1 MMTDLAQV
9 WTDLP
14 WWGWGIVVLSA
25 LLIGF
30 AKTSIGNVS
39 LLAVVALAQV
49 LPVRDST
56 GVVLLLFL
64 IGDLVAIWVYLKS
77 VDWKLIVSLI
87 VPVLVG
93 LGLGAVFLLLM
104 DDVVLKKTI
113 GVIILILV
121 VIGFWPEKLGVQR
134 RSIAFG
140 YGAMSGFTTMVANAG
155 GPAMS
160 LYLLAAKYDKLSFLG
175 TTAWFFFFVNVSKVP
190 ISIGLGIV
198 RVDTALFTLALA
210 PAVLLGTWL
219 GRILIK
225 RIKQE
230 TFNGLVTFF
239 VAVAALYLLIV

>member
-1 MMTDLAQV
+1 MTDLAHV

-14 WWGWGIVVLSA
+14 WWAWCVVIA
-25 LLIGF
+25 AGVVIGF

-39 LLAVVALAQV
+39 LLAVVAMAQV

-64 IGDLVAIWVYLKS
+64 VGDLVAIWVYLKN

-93 LGLGAVFLLLM
+93 LGLGSVFLNFVS
-104 DDVVLKKTI
+104 DTALKKTI
-113 GVIILILV
+113 GVIVLV
-121 VIGFWPEKLGVQR
+121 LLVIGFWPDKLGVQR
-134 RSIAFG
+134 RPVAFG
-140 YGAMSGFTTMVANAG
+140 YGAMAGFTTMVANAG

-175 TTAWFFFFVNVSKVP
+175 TTAWFFFFVNASKVP

-198 RVDTALFTLALA
+198 RVDTALFALALA

-225 RIKQE
+225 RIEQQ
-230 TFNGLVTFF
+230 TFERLVTIF
-239 VAVAALYLLIV
+239 VAIAALYLIAV